1 MRLRGRE
8 LSSAERKRRQRSHEG
23 AVDSVAK
30 SPKLSNFAAGM
41 TGKAMFSIFG
51 AIFLLRPDT
60 LDRGIVMELGQAYYF
75 PFAESFD
82 SSSVLLDI
90 CSCFGIMAVTAALQ
104 QAGVTQVGFLTRSAD
119 S

>member
-51 AIFLLRPDT
+51 AIFDAVAEDNEGAAVEA
-60 LDRGIVMELGQAYYF
+60 DRDLAVCGAHREHGAGACVR
-75 PFAESFD
+75 AEH
-82 SSSVLLDI
+82 
-90 CSCFGIMAVTAALQ
+90 G
-104 QAGVTQVGFLTRSAD
+104 
-119 S
+119 